1 MTWLNALVPFLTSI
15 FGAFLGFWL
24 TSRAKRDEAMIRFRE
39 EKYAKLLVKLQGFVG
54 LTSSTELK
62 KEFFEEQYQSW
73 LYASDEVVQ
82 EINSLVRIV
91 IEHQGKTPD
100 PKVGQQAIGN
110 IVVAM
115 RRDLMT
121 KSTTLSYDAFRY
133 TDVVDRATIS
143 TPRSQMEPSRKPC

>member
-1 MTWLNALVPFLTSI
+1 MSWLTVLVPFLTSI
-15 FGAFLGFWL
+15 VGAFLGFWF
-24 TSRAKRDEAMIRFRE
+24 TSRVKRDEAMIRFKE

-82 EINSLVRIV
+82 KVNFLVRIV

-115 RRDLMT
+115 RRDLM
-121 KSTTLSYDAFRY
+121 KKGTTLSYDAFQY

-143 TPRSQMEPSRKPC
+143 TP